1 MSYEIHI
8 KPFTEWT
15 RRIDIQIAELG
26 LTNVAIANIEFYL
39 LLSKN
44 SKFGFSCNWIGDE
57 IGSLRNPK
65 YSDVIARADAWHR
78 LEHDAIASTKNDLTK
93 FITEFQIY
101 RAKAR

>member
-1 MSYEIHI
+1 MSYEIYV
-8 KPFTEWT
+8 KPFTQWT

-26 LTNVAIANIEFYL
+26 LTNVAIVNIEFYL

-44 SKFGFSCNWIGDE
+44 SRFGFACNWIGNH
-57 IGSLRNPK
+57 ISSPNIPK
-65 YSDVIARADAWHR
+65 YSDVMARADVWHR
-78 LEHDAIASTKNDLTK
+78 SEHEAIASTKNDLAK